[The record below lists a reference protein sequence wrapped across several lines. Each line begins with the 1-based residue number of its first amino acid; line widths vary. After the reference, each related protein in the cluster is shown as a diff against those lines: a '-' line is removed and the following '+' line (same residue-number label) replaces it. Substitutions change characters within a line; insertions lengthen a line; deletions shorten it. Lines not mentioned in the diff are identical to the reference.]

1 MSINRHLEMLTSMRC
16 MLVFA
21 AMAVPVA
28 AQETAADTVK
38 ERHSGVPFPIRLTP
52 PGGATPH
59 LLMGTAIREKT
70 IFRVKIYAFGL
81 YVDPEG
87 ARANLT
93 AFAGVPAS
101 ELARDKSFY
110 RRILDMDF
118 AMTLRLV
125 MTRDVAGDAVAD
137 AFDSALR
144 PRVQRAAAETNMS
157 GGAAALERFRRYFN
171 LHEVTKGTEI
181 VFSCGPAGR
190 FETLVR
196 GASRP
201 GIESRALCW
210 ALFDVYIGEQPIS
223 ADGKKSVV
231 AGFPELLLRGMR

>member
-1 MSINRHLEMLTSMRC
+1 MSINVHLEMLTSLRC
-16 MLVFA
+16 MLVLA
-21 AMAVPVA
+21 AMAVPVT
-28 AQETAADTVK
+28 AQETPSDTVK
-38 ERHSGVPFPIRLTP
+38 EQQSGVPFPIRLTP

-70 IFRVKIYAFGL
+70 IFRVKVYAFGL
-81 YVDPEG
+81 YVDPAG

-101 ELARDKSFY
+101 TLVRDKSFY

-125 MTRDVAGDAVAD
+125 MTRGVAGDAVAD

-144 PRVQRAAAETNMS
+144 PRVQRAAAEMNMP
-157 GGAAALERFRRYFN
+157 GGATALERFRRHFN
-171 LHEVTKGTEI
+171 LHEVTKGAEI
-181 VFSCGPAGR
+181 VFSCSPAGR
-190 FETLVR
+190 LETSVR

-223 ADGKKSVV
+223 ADGKKSVI
-231 AGFPELLLRGMR
+231 AGFPEFLVRGVK